1 MVSLKNFIAVFDAL
15 FLACL
20 FACDLGAKPPQKIER
35 VNGAAREMFNVSDFI
50 LKSKSGEKY
59 KIFIAR
65 QKNVARYDR
74 VVFMVDANAQV
85 AMFLN
90 SYAQIYANGA
100 KQNAKAV
107 PKLSKTVLIVGI
119 GYNSPLAYDIKRRTR
134 DLTPAAS
141 GEEYANG
148 GGAAEFYDFV
158 KDELFPLV
166 EKKYSTA
173 KSDKIYF
180 GHSFG
185 GLFGIYALLRDD
197 GIFDEFFIA
206 SPSLWWDESQLIR
219 DALDEGK
226 LRSNLKAKFII
237 LVAGSREIRKGKT
250 DKAGILKAADLAEIL
265 KTKGLSC
272 EFRLYEG
279 ASHGEV
285 IPLALRNLALFTQRQ
300 SSI

>member
-1 MVSLKNFIAVFDAL
+1 MVSLKSFLAAFDAF
-15 FLACL
+15 FLVCL
-20 FACDLGAKPPQKIER
+20 FACDLGAKPPQKIEQAS
-35 VNGAAREMFNVSDFI
+35 GAAHEMFNVSDFI
-50 LKSKSGEKY
+50 LKSKNGEKY

-74 VVFMVDANAQV
+74 VVFMVDANAQ
-85 AMFLN
+85 FPILLN
-90 SYAQIYANGA
+90 SYAKIYANGA
-100 KQNAKAV
+100 KQNAKAM

-119 GYNSPLAYDIKRRTR
+119 GYDSPLAYDIKRRTR

-141 GEEYANG
+141 GEEYANS
-148 GGAAEFYDFV
+148 GGATEFYDFV

-206 SPSLWWDESQLIR
+206 SPSLWWGESQLIR

-265 KTKGLSC
+265 KARGLSC
-272 EFRLYEG
+272 EFKLYEG

-285 IPLALRNLALFTQRQ
+285 IPLALRDLALFTQR
-300 SSI
+300 

>member
-1 MVSLKNFIAVFDAL
+1 MVSLKSFLAVFNAL

-20 FACDLGAKPPQKIER
+20 FACDLRAKPPQKIEQAS
-35 VNGAAREMFNVSDFI
+35 GAAHEMFNVSDFI
-50 LKSKSGEKY
+50 LKSKNGEKY

-74 VVFMVDANAQV
+74 VVFMVDANAQ
-85 AMFLN
+85 FPILLN
-90 SYAQIYANGA
+90 SYAKIYANGA

-119 GYNSPLAYDIKRRTR
+119 GYDSPLAYDIKRRTR

-148 GGAAEFYDFV
+148 GSAGEFYDFV

-206 SPSLWWDESQLIR
+206 SPSLWWGESQLIR

-226 LRSNLKAKFII
+226 LRSNLKAKFIM

-265 KTKGLSC
+265 KARGLSC

-285 IPLALRNLALFTQRQ
+285 IPLALQDLALFTQR
-300 SSI
+300 

>member
-1 MVSLKNFIAVFDAL
+1 MVSPKNFLVIFDAL
-15 FLACL
+15 FLVCL
-20 FACDLGAKPPQKIER
+20 FACDLRAKPPQKIER
-35 VNGAAREMFNVSDFI
+35 VSGAAREMFNVSDFI
-50 LKSKSGEKY
+50 LKSKNGEKY

-74 VVFMVDANAQV
+74 VVFMVDANAQ
-85 AMFLN
+85 FPILLN
-90 SYAQIYANGA
+90 SYAKIYANGA

-119 GYNSPLAYDIKRRTR
+119 GYDSPLAYDIKRRTR

-206 SPSLWWDESQLIR
+206 SPSLWWGESQLIR

-226 LRSNLKAKFII
+226 LRSNLKAKFIM
-237 LVAGSREIRKGKT
+237 LVAGSREMRKGKT
-250 DKAGILKAADLAEIL
+250 DKAGILKVADLAEIL
-265 KTKGLSC
+265 KARGFSC
-272 EFRLYEG
+272 EFKLYEG

-285 IPLALRNLALFTQRQ
+285 IPLALRDLALFTQR
-300 SSI
+300 

>member
-1 MVSLKNFIAVFDAL
+1 MVSLKSFLAVFDAL

-35 VNGAAREMFNVSDFI
+35 VSGAAREMFNVSDFI

-65 QKNVARYDR
+65 QKNVTRYDR
-74 VVFMVDANAQV
+74 VVFMVDANAQ
-85 AMFLN
+85 FPILLN
-90 SYAQIYANGA
+90 SYAKIYANGA

-107 PKLSKTVLIVGI
+107 SKLSKTVLIVGI
-119 GYNSPLAYDIKRRTR
+119 GYDSPLAYDTKRRTK

-166 EKKYSTA
+166 DKKYSTA

-206 SPSLWWDESQLIR
+206 SPSLWWGESQLIR

-226 LRSNLKAKFII
+226 LRSNLKAKFIM
-237 LVAGSREIRKGKT
+237 LVAGSSEMRKGKT
-250 DKAGILKAADLAEIL
+250 DKAGILKAADLAKIL

-272 EFRLYEG
+272 EFKLYEG

-285 IPLALRNLALFTQRQ
+285 IPLALRDLALFTQR
-300 SSI
+300 

>member
-1 MVSLKNFIAVFDAL
+1 MVSPKNFLVVFDAL
-15 FLACL
+15 FLVCL
-20 FACDLGAKPPQKIER
+20 FACDLRAKPPQKIEQAS
-35 VNGAAREMFNVSDFI
+35 GAVHEMFNVSDFI
-50 LKSKSGEKY
+50 LKSKNGEKY

-74 VVFMVDANAQV
+74 VVFMVDANAQ
-85 AMFLN
+85 FPILLN
-90 SYAQIYANGA
+90 SYAKIYANGA

-119 GYNSPLAYDIKRRTR
+119 GYDSPLAYDIKRRTR

-173 KSDKIYF
+173 KSNKIYF

-206 SPSLWWDESQLIR
+206 SPSLWWGESQLIR

-226 LRSNLKAKFII
+226 LRSNLKAKFIM
-237 LVAGSREIRKGKT
+237 LVVGSREIRKGKT

-265 KTKGLSC
+265 KARGFSC
-272 EFRLYEG
+272 EFKLYEG

-285 IPLALRNLALFTQRQ
+285 IPLALRDLALFTQR
-300 SSI
+300 

>member
-20 FACDLGAKPPQKIER
+20 FACDLGAKPPQKIEQAS
-35 VNGAAREMFNVSDFI
+35 GAAREMFNVSDFI

-85 AMFLN
+85 AMLLN
-90 SYAQIYANGA
+90 SYAQIYADPNIA
-100 KQNAKAV
+100 KENV
-107 PKLSKTVLIVGI
+107 ETGSKLNKTVLIVGI
-119 GYNSPLAYDIKRRTR
+119 GYDSPLAYDIKRRTR

-158 KDELFPLV
+158 KDKLLPLV
-166 EKKYSTA
+166 DRKYATTQ
-173 KSDKIYF
+173 SDKIYF

-206 SPSLWWDESQLIR
+206 SPSLWWGESQLIR

-250 DKAGILKAADLAEIL
+250 DKAVILKAADLAEIL
-265 KTKGLSC
+265 KARGLSC
-272 EFRLYEG
+272 EFKLYEG

-285 IPLALRNLALFTQRQ
+285 IPLALRDLALFTQR
-300 SSI
+300 

>member
-1 MVSLKNFIAVFDAL
+1 MVSLKSFLAVFDAL

-20 FACDLGAKPPQKIER
+20 FACDLGAKPLQKIER
-35 VNGAAREMFNVSDFI
+35 ISEAAREIFSVSDFI

-74 VVFMVDANAQV
+74 VVFMVDANAQ
-85 AMFLN
+85 FPILLN
-90 SYAQIYANGA
+90 SYAKIYANGA

-107 PKLSKTVLIVGI
+107 SKLSKTVLIVGI
-119 GYNSPLAYDIKRRTR
+119 GYDSPLAYDTKCRTR

-148 GGAAEFYDFV
+148 GGAGEFYDFV

-206 SPSLWWDESQLIR
+206 SPSLWWGESQLIR

-237 LVAGSREIRKGKT
+237 LVAGSREMRKGKT
-250 DKAGILKAADLAEIL
+250 DKAGILKVADLAEIL

-272 EFRLYEG
+272 EFKLYEG

-285 IPLALRNLALFTQRQ
+285 IPLALRDLALFTQR
-300 SSI
+300 

>member
-1 MVSLKNFIAVFDAL
+1 MVSLKSFLVVFDAL
-15 FLACL
+15 FLVCL
-20 FACDLGAKPPQKIER
+20 FACDLGAKPPQKIEQ
-35 VNGAAREMFNVSDFI
+35 VSGAAHEMFNVSDFI
-50 LKSKSGEKY
+50 LKSKNGEKY

-74 VVFMVDANAQV
+74 VVFMVDANAQ
-85 AMFLN
+85 FPILLN
-90 SYAQIYANGA
+90 SYAKIYANGA

-119 GYNSPLAYDIKRRTR
+119 GYDSPLAYDIKRRTR
-134 DLTPAAS
+134 DLTPTAS

-166 EKKYSTA
+166 DKKYSTA

-206 SPSLWWDESQLIR
+206 SPSLWWGESQLIR

-226 LRSNLKAKFII
+226 LRSNLKAKFIM

-250 DKAGILKAADLAEIL
+250 DKAGILKVADLAEIL

-272 EFRLYEG
+272 EFKLYEG

-285 IPLALRNLALFTQRQ
+285 IPLALQDLALFTQR
-300 SSI
+300 

>member
-1 MVSLKNFIAVFDAL
+1 MVSPKNFLVVFDAL
-15 FLACL
+15 FLVCL
-20 FACDLGAKPPQKIER
+20 FACDLRAKPPQKIEQAS
-35 VNGAAREMFNVSDFI
+35 GAAHKMFNVSDFI
-50 LKSKSGEKY
+50 LKSKNGEKY

-65 QKNVARYDR
+65 PKNVARYDR
-74 VVFMVDANAQV
+74 VVFMVDANAQ
-85 AMFLN
+85 FPILLN
-90 SYAQIYANGA
+90 SYAKIYANGA
-100 KQNAKAV
+100 KQNAKTV

-119 GYNSPLAYDIKRRTR
+119 GYDSPLAYDIKRRTR

-173 KSDKIYF
+173 KSNKIYF

-206 SPSLWWDESQLIR
+206 SPSLWWGESQLIR

-226 LRSNLKAKFII
+226 LRSNLKAKFIM
-237 LVAGSREIRKGKT
+237 LVAGSREMRKGKT

-265 KTKGLSC
+265 EARGLSC

-285 IPLALRNLALFTQRQ
+285 IPLALQDLALFTQR
-300 SSI
+300 

>member
-1 MVSLKNFIAVFDAL
+1 MVSLKSFLAVFDAL

-35 VNGAAREMFNVSDFI
+35 ISEAAREMFNVNDFI

-74 VVFMVDANAQV
+74 VVFMVDANAQ
-85 AMFLN
+85 FPILLN
-90 SYAQIYANGA
+90 SYAKIYANGA

-119 GYNSPLAYDIKRRTR
+119 GYDSPLAYDIKRRAR
-134 DLTPAAS
+134 DLTPVAS

-148 GGAAEFYDFV
+148 GGAGEFYDFV

-206 SPSLWWDESQLIR
+206 SPSLWWGESQLIR

-226 LRSNLKAKFII
+226 LRSNLKAKFIM

-265 KTKGLSC
+265 KARGLSC

-285 IPLALRNLALFTQRQ
+285 IPLALRDLVLFTQR
-300 SSI
+300 

>member
-1 MVSLKNFIAVFDAL
+1 MVSLKSFLVVFDAL
-15 FLACL
+15 FLVCL
-20 FACDLGAKPPQKIER
+20 FACDLGAKPPQKIEQ
-35 VNGAAREMFNVSDFI
+35 VSGAAHEMFNVSDFI
-50 LKSKSGEKY
+50 LKSKNGEKY

-74 VVFMVDANAQV
+74 VVFMVDANAQ
-85 AMFLN
+85 FPILLN
-90 SYAQIYANGA
+90 SYAKIYANGA

-119 GYNSPLAYDIKRRTR
+119 GYDSPLAYDTKRRTR
-134 DLTPAAS
+134 DLTPTAS

-166 EKKYSTA
+166 DKKYSTA

-206 SPSLWWDESQLIR
+206 SPSLWWGESQLIR

-226 LRSNLKAKFII
+226 LRSNLKAKFIM

-250 DKAGILKAADLAEIL
+250 DKAGILKVADLAEIL

-272 EFRLYEG
+272 EFKLYEG

-285 IPLALRNLALFTQRQ
+285 IPLALQDLALFTQ
-300 SSI
+300 

>member
-1 MVSLKNFIAVFDAL
+1 MVSLKSFLAVFNAL

-35 VNGAAREMFNVSDFI
+35 VSGAAREMFNVNDFI

-74 VVFMVDANAQV
+74 VVFMVDANAQ
-85 AMFLN
+85 FPILLN
-90 SYAQIYANGA
+90 SYAKIYANGA

-107 PKLSKTVLIVGI
+107 SKLSKTVLIVGI
-119 GYNSPLAYDIKRRTR
+119 GYDSPLAYDTKRRTR

-141 GEEYANG
+141 GEEYVNG

-158 KDELFPLV
+158 KDKLFPLV
-166 EKKYSTA
+166 DKKYSTA

-206 SPSLWWDESQLIR
+206 SPSLWWGESQLIR

-226 LRSNLKAKFII
+226 LRLNLKAKFIM
-237 LVAGSREIRKGKT
+237 LVAGSREMRKGKT
-250 DKAGILKAADLAEIL
+250 DKAGILKAADLAEIS

-272 EFRLYEG
+272 EFKLYEG

-285 IPLALRNLALFTQRQ
+285 IPLALQDLALFTQR
-300 SSI
+300 

>member
-1 MVSLKNFIAVFDAL
+1 MVSLKSFFAVFDAL

-20 FACDLGAKPPQKIER
+20 FAFNLGAKPPQKIER
-35 VNGAAREMFNVSDFI
+35 ISEAAREIFSVSDFI

-90 SYAQIYANGA
+90 SYAQIYAGTNSA
-100 KQNAKAV
+100 KENAETG
-107 PKLSKTVLIVGI
+107 PKLNKTVLIVGI
-119 GYNSPLAYDIKRRTR
+119 GYDSPLAYDTKRRTR

-158 KDELFPLV
+158 KDKLLPLV
-166 EKKYSTA
+166 DRKYATTQ
-173 KSDKIYF
+173 SDKIYF

-206 SPSLWWDESQLIR
+206 SPSLWWGESQLIR

-226 LRSNLKAKFII
+226 LRSNLKAKFIM
-237 LVAGSREIRKGKT
+237 LVAGSREMRKGKT
-250 DKAGILKAADLAEIL
+250 DKAGILKVADLAEIL
-265 KTKGLSC
+265 KTRGLSC
-272 EFRLYEG
+272 EFKLYEG

-285 IPLALRNLALFTQRQ
+285 IPLALQDLALFTQR
-300 SSI
+300 

>member
-1 MVSLKNFIAVFDAL
+1 MVSPKNFLVVFDAL
-15 FLACL
+15 FLVCL
-20 FACDLGAKPPQKIER
+20 FACDLMAKPPQKIEQAS
-35 VNGAAREMFNVSDFI
+35 GAAHKMFNVSDFI
-50 LKSKSGEKY
+50 LKSKNGEKY

-65 QKNVARYDR
+65 PKNVARYDR
-74 VVFMVDANAQV
+74 VVFMVDANAQ
-85 AMFLN
+85 FPILLN
-90 SYAQIYANGA
+90 SYAKIYANGA
-100 KQNAKAV
+100 KQNAKTV

-119 GYNSPLAYDIKRRTR
+119 GYDSPLAYDIKRRTR

-173 KSDKIYF
+173 KSNKIYF

-206 SPSLWWDESQLIR
+206 SPSLWWGESQLII

-226 LRSNLKAKFII
+226 LRSNLKAKFIM
-237 LVAGSREIRKGKT
+237 LVAGSREMRKGKT

-272 EFRLYEG
+272 EFKLYEG

-285 IPLALRNLALFTQRQ
+285 IPLALQDLALFTQR
-300 SSI
+300 

>member
-1 MVSLKNFIAVFDAL
+1 MVSPKNFLVVFDAL
-15 FLACL
+15 FSVCL
-20 FACDLGAKPPQKIER
+20 FACDLRAKPPQKIEQAS
-35 VNGAAREMFNVSDFI
+35 GAAHKMFNVSDFI
-50 LKSKSGEKY
+50 LKSKNGEKY

-65 QKNVARYDR
+65 PKNVARYDR
-74 VVFMVDANAQV
+74 VVFMVDANAQ
-85 AMFLN
+85 FPILLN
-90 SYAQIYANGA
+90 SYAKIYANGA
-100 KQNAKAV
+100 KQNAKTV

-119 GYNSPLAYDIKRRTR
+119 GYDSPLAYDIKRRTR
-134 DLTPAAS
+134 NLTPAAS
-141 GEEYANG
+141 GEEYTNG

-173 KSDKIYF
+173 KSNKIYF

-206 SPSLWWDESQLIR
+206 SPSLWWGESQLIR

-226 LRSNLKAKFII
+226 LRSNLKAKFIM
-237 LVAGSREIRKGKT
+237 LVAGSREMRKGKT

-265 KTKGLSC
+265 EARGLSC

-285 IPLALRNLALFTQRQ
+285 IPLALQDLALFTQR
-300 SSI
+300 

>member
-1 MVSLKNFIAVFDAL
+1 MVSLKSFLAVFDAL

-35 VNGAAREMFNVSDFI
+35 VSGAAREMFNVSDFI
-50 LKSKSGEKY
+50 LKSKNGEKY

-74 VVFMVDANAQV
+74 VVFMVDANAQ
-85 AMFLN
+85 FPILLN

-119 GYNSPLAYDIKRRTR
+119 GYDSPLAYDIKRRTR

-185 GLFGIYALLRDD
+185 GLFGIYALVRDD

-206 SPSLWWDESQLIR
+206 SPSLWWGESQLIR

-250 DKAGILKAADLAEIL
+250 DKAGILKVADLAEIL
-265 KTKGLSC
+265 KSRGFSC
-272 EFRLYEG
+272 EFKLYEG

-285 IPLALRNLALFTQRQ
+285 IPLALQDLALFTQR
-300 SSI
+300 

>member
-1 MVSLKNFIAVFDAL
+1 MVSPKSFLAVFDAL

-20 FACDLGAKPPQKIER
+20 FACDLRAKPPQKIEQAS
-35 VNGAAREMFNVSDFI
+35 GAAHEMFNVSDFI

-74 VVFMVDANAQV
+74 VVFMVDANAQ
-85 AMFLN
+85 FPILLN
-90 SYAQIYANGA
+90 SYAKIYANGA

-119 GYNSPLAYDIKRRTR
+119 GYDSPLAYDIKRRTR

-206 SPSLWWDESQLIR
+206 SPSLWWGESQLIR

-226 LRSNLKAKFII
+226 LRSNLKAKFIM
-237 LVAGSREIRKGKT
+237 LVAGSREMRKGKT
-250 DKAGILKAADLAEIL
+250 DKAGILKAADLSEIL

-272 EFRLYEG
+272 EFKLYEG

-285 IPLALRNLALFTQRQ
+285 IPLALQDLALFTQR
-300 SSI
+300 

>member
-1 MVSLKNFIAVFDAL
+1 MVSPKNFLAVFDAF
-15 FLACL
+15 FLVCL
-20 FACDLGAKPPQKIER
+20 FACDLGAKPPQKIEQ
-35 VNGAAREMFNVSDFI
+35 VSGAAREMFNVSDFI

-74 VVFMVDANAQV
+74 VVFMVDANAQ
-85 AMFLN
+85 FPILLN
-90 SYAQIYANGA
+90 SYAKIYANGA

-119 GYNSPLAYDIKRRTR
+119 GYDSPLAYDIKRRTR

-141 GEEYANG
+141 DEEYANG

-206 SPSLWWDESQLIR
+206 SPSLWWGESQLIR
-219 DALDEGK
+219 DALEEGK
-226 LRSNLKAKFII
+226 LRSNLKAKFIM
-237 LVAGSREIRKGKT
+237 LVAGSREMRKGKT

-265 KTKGLSC
+265 KARGLSC
-272 EFRLYEG
+272 EFKLYEG

-285 IPLALRNLALFTQRQ
+285 IPLALQDLALFTQR
-300 SSI
+300 

>member
-1 MVSLKNFIAVFDAL
+1 MVSPKNFLVIFDAL
-15 FLACL
+15 FLVCL
-20 FACDLGAKPPQKIER
+20 FACDLRAKPPQKIEQAS
-35 VNGAAREMFNVSDFI
+35 GAAYEMFNVSDFI

-65 QKNVARYDR
+65 RKNVARYDR

-85 AMFLN
+85 AMLLN
-90 SYAQIYANGA
+90 SYAKIYANGA

-119 GYNSPLAYDIKRRTR
+119 GYDSPLAYDTKRRTR

-148 GGAAEFYDFV
+148 GGAGEFYDFV

-206 SPSLWWDESQLIR
+206 SPSLWWGESQLIR

-226 LRSNLKAKFII
+226 LRSNLKAKFIM
-237 LVAGSREIRKGKT
+237 LVAGSREMRKGKT
-250 DKAGILKAADLAEIL
+250 DKAGILKVADLAEIL

-272 EFRLYEG
+272 EFKLYEG

-285 IPLALRNLALFTQRQ
+285 ISLALQDLALFTQR
-300 SSI
+300 

>member
-1 MVSLKNFIAVFDAL
+1 MVSLKSFLVVFDAL

-35 VNGAAREMFNVSDFI
+35 ISEAAREIFSVSDFI
-50 LKSKSGEKY
+50 LKSKNGEKY

-74 VVFMVDANAQV
+74 VVFMVDANAQ
-85 AMFLN
+85 FPILLN
-90 SYAQIYANGA
+90 SYAKIYVNGA

-119 GYNSPLAYDIKRRTR
+119 GYDSPLAYDTKRRTR

-166 EKKYSTA
+166 DKKYSTA

-206 SPSLWWDESQLIR
+206 SPSLWWGESQLIR
-219 DALDEGK
+219 DALEEGK
-226 LRSNLKAKFII
+226 LRSNLKAKFIM
-237 LVAGSREIRKGKT
+237 LVAGSSEMRKGKT

-265 KTKGLSC
+265 KARRLSC
-272 EFRLYEG
+272 EFKLYEG

-285 IPLALRNLALFTQRQ
+285 IPLALQDLALFTQR
-300 SSI
+300 

>member
-1 MVSLKNFIAVFDAL
+1 MVSPKNFLVIFDAL
-15 FLACL
+15 FLVCL
-20 FACDLGAKPPQKIER
+20 FACDLRAKPPQKIEQAS
-35 VNGAAREMFNVSDFI
+35 GAAHEMFNVSDFI

-74 VVFMVDANAQV
+74 VVFMVDANAQ
-85 AMFLN
+85 FPILLN

-119 GYNSPLAYDIKRRTR
+119 GYDSPLAYDIKRRTR

-148 GGAAEFYDFV
+148 GGAGEFYDLV

-206 SPSLWWDESQLIR
+206 SPSLWWGESQLIR

-285 IPLALRNLALFTQRQ
+285 IPLALQDLALFTQR
-300 SSI
+300 

>member
-1 MVSLKNFIAVFDAL
+1 MVSPKNFLVVFDAL
-15 FLACL
+15 FLVCL
-20 FACDLGAKPPQKIER
+20 FACDLRAKPPQKIEQAS
-35 VNGAAREMFNVSDFI
+35 GAAYEMFSVSDFI

-85 AMFLN
+85 AMLLN
-90 SYAQIYANGA
+90 SYAKIYANGA

-119 GYNSPLAYDIKRRTR
+119 GYDSPLAYDIKRRTR

-148 GGAAEFYDFV
+148 GSAGEFYDFV

-206 SPSLWWDESQLIR
+206 SPSLWWGESQLIR

-226 LRSNLKAKFII
+226 LRSNLKAKFIM

-265 KTKGLSC
+265 KARGLSC

-285 IPLALRNLALFTQRQ
+285 IPLALRDLALFTQR
-300 SSI
+300 

>member
-1 MVSLKNFIAVFDAL
+1 MVSLKSFLAVFDAL

-35 VNGAAREMFNVSDFI
+35 VSGAAHEMFNVSDFI
-50 LKSKSGEKY
+50 LKSKNGEKY

-74 VVFMVDANAQV
+74 VVFMVDANAQ
-85 AMFLN
+85 FPILLN
-90 SYAQIYANGA
+90 SYAKIYANGA

-119 GYNSPLAYDIKRRTR
+119 GYDSPLAYDTKRRTR

-148 GGAAEFYDFV
+148 GGAAEFYDFI

-206 SPSLWWDESQLIR
+206 SPSLWWGESQLIR

-226 LRSNLKAKFII
+226 LRSNLKAKFIM

-250 DKAGILKAADLAEIL
+250 DKAGILKVADLAEIL

-272 EFRLYEG
+272 EFKLYEG

-285 IPLALRNLALFTQRQ
+285 IPLALQDLALFTQR
-300 SSI
+300 

>member
-1 MVSLKNFIAVFDAL
+1 MVSLKNFLVIFDAL
-15 FLACL
+15 FLVCL
-20 FACDLGAKPPQKIER
+20 FACDLRAKPPQKIEQAS
-35 VNGAAREMFNVSDFI
+35 GAAREMFNVSDFI
-50 LKSKSGEKY
+50 LKSKNGEKY

-74 VVFMVDANAQV
+74 VVFMVDANAQ
-85 AMFLN
+85 FPILLN
-90 SYAQIYANGA
+90 SYAKIYANGA

-119 GYNSPLAYDIKRRTR
+119 GYDSPLAYDIKRRTR

-206 SPSLWWDESQLIR
+206 SPSLWWGESQLIR

-226 LRSNLKAKFII
+226 LRSNLKAKFIM
-237 LVAGSREIRKGKT
+237 LVAGSREMRKGKT
-250 DKAGILKAADLAEIL
+250 DKAGILKVADLAEIL

-272 EFRLYEG
+272 EFKLYEG

-285 IPLALRNLALFTQRQ
+285 IPLALQDLALFTQR
-300 SSI
+300 

>member
-1 MVSLKNFIAVFDAL
+1 MVSLKSFLVVFDAL

-35 VNGAAREMFNVSDFI
+35 VSGAAREMFNVSDFI

-74 VVFMVDANAQV
+74 VVFMVDANAQ
-85 AMFLN
+85 FPILLN
-90 SYAQIYANGA
+90 SYAKIYANGA

-119 GYNSPLAYDIKRRTR
+119 GYDSPLAYDTKRRTR

-166 EKKYSTA
+166 DKKYSTA

-206 SPSLWWDESQLIR
+206 SPSLWWGESQLIR

-226 LRSNLKAKFII
+226 LRSNLKAKFIM
-237 LVAGSREIRKGKT
+237 LVAGSREMRKGKT

-265 KTKGLSC
+265 KARGLSC

-285 IPLALRNLALFTQRQ
+285 IPLALQDLALFTQR
-300 SSI
+300 

>member
-1 MVSLKNFIAVFDAL
+1 MVSLKNFLVIFDAL
-15 FLACL
+15 FLVCL
-20 FACDLGAKPPQKIER
+20 FACDLRAKPPQQIER
-35 VNGAAREMFNVSDFI
+35 VSGAAREMFNVSDFI
-50 LKSKSGEKY
+50 LKSKNEEKY

-74 VVFMVDANAQV
+74 VVFMVDANAQ
-85 AMFLN
+85 FPILLN
-90 SYAQIYANGA
+90 SYAKIYANGA

-119 GYNSPLAYDIKRRTR
+119 GYDSPLAYDTKRRTR

-148 GGAAEFYDFV
+148 GGAGEFYDFV

-206 SPSLWWDESQLIR
+206 SPSLWWGESQLIR

-226 LRSNLKAKFII
+226 LRSNLKAKFIM

-250 DKAGILKAADLAEIL
+250 DKAGILKVADLAEIL
-265 KTKGLSC
+265 KARGFSC

-285 IPLALRNLALFTQRQ
+285 IPLALQDLALFTQR
-300 SSI
+300 

>member
-1 MVSLKNFIAVFDAL
+1 MVSLKSFLVVFDAL
-15 FLACL
+15 FLVCL
-20 FACDLGAKPPQKIER
+20 FACDLRAKPPQKIEQAS
-35 VNGAAREMFNVSDFI
+35 GAAHEMFNVSDFI
-50 LKSKSGEKY
+50 LKSKNGEKY

-85 AMFLN
+85 AMLLN
-90 SYAQIYANGA
+90 SYAKIYANGA

-119 GYNSPLAYDIKRRTR
+119 GYDSPLAYDIKRRTR

-148 GGAAEFYDFV
+148 GGAGEFYDFV

-206 SPSLWWDESQLIR
+206 SPSLWWGESQLIR
-219 DALDEGK
+219 DALNKGK
-226 LRSNLKAKFII
+226 LRSNLKAKFIM
-237 LVAGSREIRKGKT
+237 LVAGSREMRKGKT
-250 DKAGILKAADLAEIL
+250 DKAGILKVADLAEIL

-272 EFRLYEG
+272 EFKLYEG

-285 IPLALRNLALFTQRQ
+285 IPLALQDLALFTQR
-300 SSI
+300 

>member
-1 MVSLKNFIAVFDAL
+1 MVSLKSFLAVFNAL

-35 VNGAAREMFNVSDFI
+35 VSGAAREMFNVNDFI

-74 VVFMVDANAQV
+74 VVFLVDANAQV

-90 SYAQIYANGA
+90 SYAQIYAGTNSA
-100 KQNAKAV
+100 KENAETG
-107 PKLSKTVLIVGI
+107 PKLNKTVLIVGI
-119 GYNSPLAYDIKRRTR
+119 GYDSPLAYDTKRRTR

-141 GEEYANG
+141 GEEYVNG

-158 KDELFPLV
+158 KDKLFPLV
-166 EKKYSTA
+166 DKKYSTA

-206 SPSLWWDESQLIR
+206 SPSLWWGESQLIR
-219 DALDEGK
+219 DALEGGK
-226 LRSNLKAKFII
+226 LGSNLKAKFIM
-237 LVAGSREIRKGKT
+237 LVAGSREMRKGKT
-250 DKAGILKAADLAEIL
+250 DKAGILKVADLAEIL

-285 IPLALRNLALFTQRQ
+285 IPLALQDLALFTQR
-300 SSI
+300 

>member
-1 MVSLKNFIAVFDAL
+1 MVSLKSFLAVFDAL
-15 FLACL
+15 FLVCL
-20 FACDLGAKPPQKIER
+20 FACDLGAKPPQKIEQAS
-35 VNGAAREMFNVSDFI
+35 GAAHEMFNVSDFI
-50 LKSKSGEKY
+50 LKSKNGEKY

-74 VVFMVDANAQV
+74 VVFMVDANAQ
-85 AMFLN
+85 FPILLN
-90 SYAQIYANGA
+90 SYAKIYANGA
-100 KQNAKAV
+100 KQNAETGS
-107 PKLSKTVLIVGI
+107 KLNKTVLIVGI
-119 GYNSPLAYDIKRRTR
+119 GYDSPLAYDTKRRTR

-206 SPSLWWDESQLIR
+206 SPSLWWGESQLIR

-226 LRSNLKAKFII
+226 LRSNLKAKFIM
-237 LVAGSREIRKGKT
+237 LVAGSREMRKGKT
-250 DKAGILKAADLAEIL
+250 DKAGILKATDLAEIL
-265 KTKGLSC
+265 KTKG
-272 EFRLYEG
+272 
-279 ASHGEV
+279 
-285 IPLALRNLALFTQRQ
+285 
-300 SSI
+300 

>member
-1 MVSLKNFIAVFDAL
+1 MVSPKNFLVVFDAL
-15 FLACL
+15 FLVCL
-20 FACDLGAKPPQKIER
+20 FACDLRAKPPQKIEQAS
-35 VNGAAREMFNVSDFI
+35 GAAHKMFNVSDFI
-50 LKSKSGEKY
+50 LKSKNGEKY

-65 QKNVARYDR
+65 PKNVARYDR
-74 VVFMVDANAQV
+74 VVFMVDANAQ
-85 AMFLN
+85 FPILLN
-90 SYAQIYANGA
+90 SYAKIYANGA
-100 KQNAKAV
+100 KQNAKTV

-119 GYNSPLAYDIKRRTR
+119 GYDSPLAYDIKRRTR

-173 KSDKIYF
+173 KSNKIYF

-206 SPSLWWDESQLIR
+206 SPSLWWGESQLIR

-226 LRSNLKAKFII
+226 LRSNLKAKFIM
-237 LVAGSREIRKGKT
+237 LVAGSREMRKGKT

-265 KTKGLSC
+265 EARGLSC

-285 IPLALRNLALFTQRQ
+285 IPLALQDLALFTSR
-300 SSI
+300 

>member
-1 MVSLKNFIAVFDAL
+1 MVSLKSFLAVFDAL
-15 FLACL
+15 FLVCL

-35 VNGAAREMFNVSDFI
+35 VSGAALEMFNVSDFI

-74 VVFMVDANAQV
+74 AVFMVDANAQ
-85 AMFLN
+85 FPILLN

-100 KQNAKAV
+100 KQNAKAM

-119 GYNSPLAYDIKRRTR
+119 GYDSPLAYDTKRRTR

-148 GGAAEFYDFV
+148 GGAGEFYDFV

-206 SPSLWWDESQLIR
+206 SPSLWWGESQLIR

-226 LRSNLKAKFII
+226 LRSNLKAKFIM
-237 LVAGSREIRKGKT
+237 LVTGSREMRKGKT

-265 KTKGLSC
+265 KARGFSC

-285 IPLALRNLALFTQRQ
+285 IPLALQDLALFTQR
-300 SSI
+300 

>member
-1 MVSLKNFIAVFDAL
+1 MVSLKSFLAVFNAL

-20 FACDLGAKPPQKIER
+20 FACDLGAKPPQKIEQAS
-35 VNGAAREMFNVSDFI
+35 GAAREMFNMSDFI

-74 VVFMVDANAQV
+74 VVFMVDANAQ
-85 AMFLN
+85 FPILLN

-119 GYNSPLAYDIKRRTR
+119 GYDSPLAYDIKRRTR

-206 SPSLWWDESQLIR
+206 SPSLWWGESQLIR

-237 LVAGSREIRKGKT
+237 LVAGSREMRKGKT

-265 KTKGLSC
+265 KTRGLSC
-272 EFRLYEG
+272 EFKLYEG

-285 IPLALRNLALFTQRQ
+285 IPLALRDLVLFTQR
-300 SSI
+300 

>member
-1 MVSLKNFIAVFDAL
+1 MVSTKNFLVVFDAL
-15 FLACL
+15 FLVCL
-20 FACDLGAKPPQKIER
+20 FACDLRAKPPQKIER
-35 VNGAAREMFNVSDFI
+35 ISEAAREMFNVSDFI

-74 VVFMVDANAQV
+74 VVFMVDANAQ
-85 AMFLN
+85 FPILLN
-90 SYAQIYANGA
+90 SYAKIYANGA

-119 GYNSPLAYDIKRRTR
+119 GYDSPLAYDTKRRTR

-158 KDELFPLV
+158 KDKLLPLV
-166 EKKYSTA
+166 DRKYATTQ
-173 KSDKIYF
+173 SDKIYF

-206 SPSLWWDESQLIR
+206 SPSLWWGESQLIR

-226 LRSNLKAKFII
+226 LRSNLKAKFIM
-237 LVAGSREIRKGKT
+237 LVAGSREMRKGKT

-265 KTKGLSC
+265 KARGFSC

-285 IPLALRNLALFTQRQ
+285 IPLALRDLALFTQR
-300 SSI
+300 

>member
-1 MVSLKNFIAVFDAL
+1 MVSLKSFLAVFNAL

-20 FACDLGAKPPQKIER
+20 FACDLGAKPPQKIEQISE
-35 VNGAAREMFNVSDFI
+35 AAREMFNVSDFI

-90 SYAQIYANGA
+90 SYAKIYANGA

-119 GYNSPLAYDIKRRTR
+119 GYDSPLAYDIKRRTR

-148 GGAAEFYDFV
+148 GGAAEFYDFI

-166 EKKYSTA
+166 DKKYSTA

-206 SPSLWWDESQLIR
+206 SPSLWWGESQLIR
-219 DALDEGK
+219 DTLEEGK
-226 LRSNLKAKFII
+226 LRSNLKAKFIM
-237 LVAGSREIRKGKT
+237 LVAGSREMRKGKT

-285 IPLALRNLALFTQRQ
+285 IPLTLQDLALFTQR
-300 SSI
+300 

>member
-1 MVSLKNFIAVFDAL
+1 MSLATIK
-15 FLACL
+15 
-20 FACDLGAKPPQKIER
+20 
-35 VNGAAREMFNVSDFI
+35 
-50 LKSKSGEKY
+50 
-59 KIFIAR
+59 
-65 QKNVARYDR
+65 

-85 AMFLN
+85 AMLLN
-90 SYAQIYANGA
+90 SYAQIYAGRNSA
-100 KQNAKAV
+100 KENSETG
-107 PKLSKTVLIVGI
+107 PKLNKTVLIVGI
-119 GYNSPLAYDIKRRTR
+119 GYDSPLAYDIKRRTR

-206 SPSLWWDESQLIR
+206 SPSLWWGESQLIR
-219 DALDEGK
+219 DALDKGK
-226 LRSNLKAKFII
+226 LRSNLKAKFIM
-237 LVAGSREIRKGKT
+237 LVAGSREMRKGKT

-265 KTKGLSC
+265 KARGLSC
-272 EFRLYEG
+272 EFKLYEG

-285 IPLALRNLALFTQRQ
+285 IPLALQDLALFTQR
-300 SSI
+300 

>member
-1 MVSLKNFIAVFDAL
+1 M
-15 FLACL
+15 
-20 FACDLGAKPPQKIER
+20 
-35 VNGAAREMFNVSDFI
+35 
-50 LKSKSGEKY
+50 
-59 KIFIAR
+59 
-65 QKNVARYDR
+65 
-74 VVFMVDANAQV
+74 
-85 AMFLN
+85 
-90 SYAQIYANGA
+90 
-100 KQNAKAV
+100 

-119 GYNSPLAYDIKRRTR
+119 GYDSPLAYDIKRRTR

-173 KSDKIYF
+173 KSNKIYF

-206 SPSLWWDESQLIR
+206 SPSLWWGESQLIR

-226 LRSNLKAKFII
+226 LRSNLKAKFIM
-237 LVAGSREIRKGKT
+237 LVVGSREIRKGKT
-250 DKAGILKAADLAEIL
+250 DKAGILKVADLAEIL

-272 EFRLYEG
+272 EFKLYEG
-279 ASHGEV
+279 ASHGKV
-285 IPLALRNLALFTQRQ
+285 IPLALQDLALFTQR
-300 SSI
+300 

>member
-1 MVSLKNFIAVFDAL
+1 MVSLKSFLAVFNAL

-20 FACDLGAKPPQKIER
+20 FACDLGAKPPQKIEQAS
-35 VNGAAREMFNVSDFI
+35 GAAREMFNMSDFI

-74 VVFMVDANAQV
+74 VVFMVDANAQ
-85 AMFLN
+85 FPILLN
-90 SYAQIYANGA
+90 SYAKIYANGA

-119 GYNSPLAYDIKRRTR
+119 GYDSPLAYDIKRRTR

-158 KDELFPLV
+158 KDKLLPLV
-166 EKKYSTA
+166 DQKYATTQ
-173 KSDKIYF
+173 SDKIYF

-206 SPSLWWDESQLIR
+206 SPSLWWGESQLIR

-226 LRSNLKAKFII
+226 LRSNLKAKFIM
-237 LVAGSREIRKGKT
+237 LVAGSREMRKGKT

-265 KTKGLSC
+265 KARGFSC
-272 EFRLYEG
+272 EFKLYEG

-285 IPLALRNLALFTQRQ
+285 IPLALRDLVLFTQR
-300 SSI
+300 

>member
-1 MVSLKNFIAVFDAL
+1 MVSLKNFLVVFDAL
-15 FLACL
+15 FLVCL
-20 FACDLGAKPPQKIER
+20 FACDLRAKPPQKIEQAS
-35 VNGAAREMFNVSDFI
+35 GAAHEMFNVSDFI
-50 LKSKSGEKY
+50 LKSKNGEKY

-85 AMFLN
+85 AMLLN

-119 GYNSPLAYDIKRRTR
+119 GYDSPLAYDIKRRTR

-206 SPSLWWDESQLIR
+206 SPSLWWGESQLIR

-226 LRSNLKAKFII
+226 LRSNLKAKFIM
-237 LVAGSREIRKGKT
+237 LVAGSREMRKGKT

-265 KTKGLSC
+265 KARGLSC

-285 IPLALRNLALFTQRQ
+285 IPLALQDLALFTQR
-300 SSI
+300 

>member
-1 MVSLKNFIAVFDAL
+1 MVSPKNFLVIFDAL
-15 FLACL
+15 FLVCL
-20 FACDLGAKPPQKIER
+20 FACDLGAKPPQKIEQASE
-35 VNGAAREMFNVSDFI
+35 AAHEMFNVSDFI
-50 LKSKSGEKY
+50 LKSKNGEKY

-74 VVFMVDANAQV
+74 VVFMVDANAQ
-85 AMFLN
+85 FPILLN
-90 SYAQIYANGA
+90 SYAKIYANGA

-119 GYNSPLAYDIKRRTR
+119 GYDSPLAYDTKRRTR

-206 SPSLWWDESQLIR
+206 SPSLWWGESQLIR

-226 LRSNLKAKFII
+226 LRSNLKAKFIM

-285 IPLALRNLALFTQRQ
+285 IPLALRDLALFTQR
-300 SSI
+300 